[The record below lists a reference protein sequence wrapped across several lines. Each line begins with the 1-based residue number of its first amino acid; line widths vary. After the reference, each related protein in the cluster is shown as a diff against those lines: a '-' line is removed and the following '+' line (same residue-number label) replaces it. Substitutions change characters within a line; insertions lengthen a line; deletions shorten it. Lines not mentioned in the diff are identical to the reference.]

1 MRLQKLKD
9 TIVGSEDDE
18 IDADK
23 NAEALAEL
31 IQFLDDKSLSLTM
44 RDAIDD
50 GRKALGIL
58 GEHNAGK
65 SKPRIISLHTELTSL
80 IKSSQETL
88 TDYIIRAETAAA
100 ALKSAH
106 ESVTDGLLV
115 AMDLKGLP
123 ETFKPFAVVITQSEK
138 KQSFSDFK
146 VALRSFED
154 T

>member
-1 MRLQKLKD
+1 M
-9 TIVGSEDDE
+9 
-18 IDADK
+18 
-23 NAEALAEL
+23 
-31 IQFLDDKSLSLTM
+31 LS
-44 RDAIDD
+44 
-50 GRKALGIL
+50 
-58 GEHNAGK
+58 
-65 SKPRIISLHTELTSL
+65 
-80 IKSSQETL
+80 
-88 TDYIIRAETAAA
+88 
-100 ALKSAH
+100 